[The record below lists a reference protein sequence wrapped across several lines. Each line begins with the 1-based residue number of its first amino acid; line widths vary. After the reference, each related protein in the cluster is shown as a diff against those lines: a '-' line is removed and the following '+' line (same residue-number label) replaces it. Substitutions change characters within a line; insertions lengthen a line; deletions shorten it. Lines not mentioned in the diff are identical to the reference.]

1 MPTSMSAVQLR
12 LLIVRTRQRYAEI
25 DHADWDTAPFRYRTH
40 EQHKWVQAAREIASA
55 DWVEYP
61 PCRGTAAAWRLIA

>member
-25 DHADWDTAPFRYRTH
+25 DHADW
-40 EQHKWVQAAREIASA
+40 
-55 DWVEYP
+55 
-61 PCRGTAAAWRLIA
+61 AWRLIA